1 MLDLDGLNREQL
13 QAVLTTSGPLLV
25 LAGAGS
31 GKTRVITYRL
41 AHLIERGV
49 SPKQILCVTFT
60 NKAAFEMR
68 DRARRLVGKTVRGA
82 TISTFHALGSQ
93 ILKSHAAHCG
103 LRKGFTISDGA
114 DQLGTMRRILRA
126 LRIDDRKFDAQ
137 KILAHISHAKNA
149 GLDAARFREKEGW
162 IKDDDLGRLTG
173 PDAQIDDEYR
183 VAVIEAY
190 DRYESQLRA
199 QNVVDFDDL
208 LLLTLRLLSTDEEV
222 LARLRRRWHYLMI
235 DEYQDTNG
243 AQFELMRLLAGAERN
258 LCVVGDDDQSIYGWR
273 GADVSNI
280 LGFGKHFP
288 GATVVK
294 LETNYRS
301 TGRILEVANAIIA
314 QNPDRYDKVLKPAG
328 DQGDPVKLV
337 ALEDE
342 DAEAEEVARSILALI
357 ASGVSVKD
365 VAVLYRS
372 NVQSRAIELAL
383 RAAHVPYR
391 VVGGLDLFDRREVK
405 DALAYLKVLH
415 NAEDEQSLRRI
426 LNYPPRGIGD
436 TTVERIDDWARARD
450 LHLLDGLAH
459 AHEIPDVS
467 AKAADAIATFMATLA
482 THRKFLGRQK
492 PSTVVKKLFE
502 AVKLEEALFTSSDDA
517 TSAGRR
523 VDNVRE
529 IVKQIDRYEQRVKN
543 KKKRA
548 ESEVPEED
556 GGEQFELLEE
566 LDEIEGASLDGFLR
580 DLALSGFGD
589 DTPKD
594 EREDQLVLS
603 TIHAAKGLEWPHVFL
618 VGVEE
623 ELLPHRRT
631 VNGDGEIAEERRLA
645 YVAVTRARRHLTV
658 SYAKNR
664 TRFGQIVPRQRSRFL
679 EGLPEEAVERRE
691 GDMKQART
699 EEEKAAIEKT
709 WRAKIRAQLGIEP

>member
-1 MLDLDGLNREQL
+1 MLDLYSLNREQL
-13 QAVLTTSGPLLV
+13 QAVLTTAGPLLV

-137 KILAHISHAKNA
+137 KILAHVSHAKNA

-190 DRYESQLRA
+190 DRYESQMRA

-222 LARLRRRWHYLMI
+222 LGRLRRRWHYLMI

-243 AQFELMRLLAGAERN
+243 AQFELMRLLAGTERN

-301 TGRILEVANAIIA
+301 TARILEVANAIIA

-342 DAEAEEVARSILALI
+342 DAEAEEIARSILALI

-436 TTVERIDDWARARD
+436 TSVERIDDWARARD
-450 LHLLDGLAH
+450 LHLLEGLER
-459 AHEIPDVS
+459 AHEVPDVS

-482 THRKFLGRQK
+482 THRKLLGRQK
-492 PSTVVKKLFE
+492 PSNVVKKLFL

-548 ESEVPEED
+548 ESEVPEDEE
-556 GGEQFELLEE
+556 GEQFELLEE

-594 EREDQLVLS
+594 EREDQLILS

-699 EEEKAAIEKT
+699 DEEKAAIEKT
-709 WRAKIRAQLGIEP
+709 WRAKIRAQLGIDP

>member
-1 MLDLDGLNREQL
+1 VLDLDGLNREQL

-114 DQLGTMRRILRA
+114 DQLGTMRRILRV

-173 PDAQIDDEYR
+173 PDAQVDDEYR

-190 DRYESQLRA
+190 ERYESQLRA

-222 LARLRRRWHYLMI
+222 LGRLRRRWHYLMI

-243 AQFELMRLLAGAERN
+243 AQFELMRLLAGTERN

-301 TGRILEVANAIIA
+301 TARILEVANAIIA

-342 DAEAEEVARSILALI
+342 DAEAEEIARSILALI

-365 VAVLYRS
+365 VAILYRS

-436 TTVERIDDWARARD
+436 TTVERIDDWARSRD

-459 AHEIPDVS
+459 AHEVPDVS

-482 THRKFLGRQK
+482 THRKLLGRQK
-492 PSTVVKKLFE
+492 PSNVVKKLFL

-548 ESEVPEED
+548 ETEVPEED
-556 GGEQFELLEE
+556 EGEQFELLEE

-594 EREDQLVLS
+594 EREDQLILS

-709 WRAKIRAQLGIEP
+709 WRAKIRAQLGIES